1 MGLSPA
7 QVPDLKSQVE
17 HVLADLRR
25 EFDTLP
31 SAVVDE
37 QVHRAERALE
47 GARIS
52 TFIPVLV
59 RREARD
65 ELRRLVRA

>member
-1 MGLSPA
+1 MGPT
-7 QVPDLKSQVE
+7 PTPDRDLKTQVE
-17 HVLADLRR
+17 HVLLDLRR

-31 SAVVDE
+31 PNVVDE
-37 QVHRAERALE
+37 HVHRAERALE

-52 TFIPVLV
+52 AFVPVLV

-65 ELRRLVRA
+65 GLRRLARA